1 MTRAALRAISF
12 ENHMKKSSVLNE
24 GHGRQVTGPEN
35 TYGPARKAYWSM
47 QGSLRP
53 KNSKT
58 HRSYDKMLIDW
69 VRSGRTGKYMDYGQD
84 AKYFPVQ
91 PNLVNKYVVL
101 TERRPSV

>member
-1 MTRAALRAISF
+1 
-12 ENHMKKSSVLNE
+12 
-24 GHGRQVTGPEN
+24 
-35 TYGPARKAYWSM
+35 
-47 QGSLRP
+47 
-53 KNSKT
+53 
-58 HRSYDKMLIDW
+58 MLIDW